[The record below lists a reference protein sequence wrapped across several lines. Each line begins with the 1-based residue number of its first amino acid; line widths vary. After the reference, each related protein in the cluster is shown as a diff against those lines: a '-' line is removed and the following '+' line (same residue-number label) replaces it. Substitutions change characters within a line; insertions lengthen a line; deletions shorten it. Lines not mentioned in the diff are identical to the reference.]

1 MKKNK
6 VGYTATLV
14 TCGWA
19 GAILEVTRASVQEL
33 YAQPVAQGQYVPVA
47 LLCML
52 MVVGDSKQG
61 SGPEGDNVL

>member
-1 MKKNK
+1 M
-6 VGYTATLV
+6 
-14 TCGWA
+14 
-19 GAILEVTRASVQEL
+19 QEL

-61 SGPEGDNVL
+61 SGPKGDDVLQNTGGFCSTESVRPGFEP